1 MSTNLL
7 LVSPYNVNFYG
18 GVQNQ
23 VKLFKDGLD
32 KTNFNVRILA
42 PDSSDYNIGN
52 SFKIPFNGSNNPVTL
67 LPNKKILNEA
77 ISWAD
82 IIHIHEPFIPLFFW
96 RLKSSKKIVVTHHA
110 KISKFIYFGLKC
122 LYLTLKNKNYYSTAV
137 SDEAKANALTLSKKT
152 RIIPNFIDINENI
165 SFVPNNNFLFI
176 GRNERR
182 KNLKLFI
189 NLSKSIDKTR
199 EFIAITNKISNDD
212 LIKYLIDIS
221 DDEKNSII
229 KNVGFFIAPQT
240 HSESFGITILEAI
253 NAGNIAICS
262 NLTAFN
268 DLLGDSGIYF
278 ENNNLQSLLKVL
290 NKLNNSDLDKIW
302 NKQYEHIYI
311 NYNSQITLILFSLIY
326 LLFLIS
332 HPPV

>member
-7 LVSPYNVNFYG
+7 LVSPYNVNFFG

-23 VKLFKDGLD
+23 VNLFKNGLD
-32 KTNFNVRILA
+32 SSNFNVRVLA
-42 PDSSDYNIGN
+42 PESSDYDIGK
-52 SFKIPFNGSNNPVTL
+52 SFKIPFNGSSNPISL
-67 LPNKKILNEA
+67 IPDNKILNEA
-77 ISWAD
+77 MGWAD

-96 RLKSSKKIVVTHHA
+96 RIKTSKKVVVTHHA
-110 KISKFIYFGLKC
+110 KISKFIYYGLKF
-122 LYLTLKNKNYYSTAV
+122 LYLTVNNKNFYSTAV
-137 SDEAKANALTLSKKT
+137 SDEAKANALTLSKTT
-152 RIIPNFIDINENI
+152 RIIPNFIDINKNI

-176 GRNERR
+176 GRNESR

-189 NLSKSIDKTR
+189 DLSKTMEDTR
-199 EFIAITNKISNDD
+199 EFIAITNKSSKDG
-212 LIKYLIDIS
+212 LIKYLIDLS

-229 KNVGFFIAPQT
+229 KNVGYFIAPQT

-262 NLTAFN
+262 NLTAFM

-278 ENNNLQSLLKVL
+278 KNDNLQSLLKVL

-302 NKQYEHIYI
+302 NKQYEHIDK
-311 NYNSQITLILFSLIY
+311 NYNSQKVLDDWIY
-326 LLFLIS
+326 VYNNL
-332 HPPV
+332 

>member
-7 LVSPYNVNFYG
+7 LVSPYNVNFFG

-23 VKLFKDGLD
+23 VNLFKNGLD
-32 KTNFNVRILA
+32 SSNFNVRVLA
-42 PDSSDYNIGN
+42 PESSDYDIGK
-52 SFKIPFNGSNNPVTL
+52 SFKIPFNGSSNPISL
-67 LPNKKILNEA
+67 IPDNKILNEA
-77 ISWAD
+77 MGWAD

-96 RLKSSKKIVVTHHA
+96 RIKTSKKVVVTHHA
-110 KISKFIYFGLKC
+110 KISKFIYYGLKF
-122 LYLTLKNKNYYSTAV
+122 LYLTLKNKNFYSTAV
-137 SDEAKANALTLSKKT
+137 SDEAKANALTLSKTT
-152 RIIPNFIDINENI
+152 RIIPNFIDINKNI
-165 SFVPNNNFLFI
+165 SFIPNNNYLFI
-176 GRNERR
+176 GRNESR

-189 NLSKSIDKTR
+189 KLSKTIDDKR
-199 EFIAITNKISNDD
+199 EFIAITNKSSKDG

-262 NLTAFN
+262 NLTAFI

-278 ENNNLQSLLKVL
+278 KNDNLQSLLDVL
-290 NKLNNSDLDKIW
+290 NKLNNADLDKIW
-302 NKQYEHIYI
+302 NKQYDHINK
-311 NYNSQITLILFSLIY
+311 NYNSQKVLDDWIY
-326 LLFLIS
+326 VYNNL
-332 HPPV
+332 

>member
-23 VKLFKDGLD
+23 VQLFKDGLD

-52 SFKIPFNGSNNPVTL
+52 SFKIPFNGSNNPVSL
-67 LPNKKILNEA
+67 LPNKNILNKA
-77 ISWAD
+77 IAWAD

-96 RLKSSKKIVVTHHA
+96 RLKTSKKIVVTHHA

-122 LYLTLKNKNYYSTAV
+122 LYFTLNNKNFYSTAV

-152 RIIPNFIDINENI
+152 KIIPNFIDINKNI
-165 SFVPNNNFLFI
+165 FFIPNNNYLFI
-176 GRNERR
+176 GRNESR

-189 NLSKSIDKTR
+189 NLSKSINETR
-199 EFIAITNKISNDD
+199 EFIAITNKSSKDG
-212 LIKYLIDIS
+212 LINYQINIS

-262 NLTAFN
+262 NITAFN

-278 ENNNLQSLLKVL
+278 KNDNLQSLLNVL
-290 NKLNNSDLDKIW
+290 NELNNVDLDRIW
-302 NKQYEHIYI
+302 NRQYDHINKY
-311 NYNSQITLILFSLIY
+311 YNSQKVLDDWIY
-326 LLFLIS
+326 VYNNL
-332 HPPV
+332 

>member
-77 ISWAD
+77 ITWED

-96 RLKSSKKIVVTHHA
+96 RLKTSKKIVVTHHA

-122 LYLTLKNKNYYSTAV
+122 L
-137 SDEAKANALTLSKKT
+137 
-152 RIIPNFIDINENI
+152 
-165 SFVPNNNFLFI
+165 
-176 GRNERR
+176 
-182 KNLKLFI
+182 
-189 NLSKSIDKTR
+189 
-199 EFIAITNKISNDD
+199 
-212 LIKYLIDIS
+212 
-221 DDEKNSII
+221 
-229 KNVGFFIAPQT
+229 
-240 HSESFGITILEAI
+240 
-253 NAGNIAICS
+253 
-262 NLTAFN
+262 
-268 DLLGDSGIYF
+268 
-278 ENNNLQSLLKVL
+278 
-290 NKLNNSDLDKIW
+290 
-302 NKQYEHIYI
+302 
-311 NYNSQITLILFSLIY
+311 
-326 LLFLIS
+326 
-332 HPPV
+332 